1 MSFPLFHRP
10 GAIVF
15 LDDDPAYLEMLAMV
29 LPRQWHVKLCLRP
42 QVCINQLQQEPP
54 LWEADAWAQ
63 QEMIDNWR
71 SGGAALIPQILRYWA
86 AQTERYGL
94 TRVCVFDYA
103 MPGMD
108 GLQALGELTDWPG
121 GRVLLTGQAD
131 EHVAVSAFNRGLID
145 QFIAKQTPDIS
156 QHLITVVQRM
166 LDLPQLRHSQIWRA
180 ALTQPQHALL
190 QVPSIGRQLTSLASS
205 HWVEHVVIGQP
216 FGILGMDA
224 EGRVSWL
231 QLEPAAGL
239 AELAELAE
247 SQGLSAAAAADIR
260 HGRALVDLELQQA
273 LGQSGPPR
281 LTPAFSI
288 GHEGS
293 LLAALFPVDVAA
305 SPQETVGYSRW
316 LKRHGPR
323 TVQD

>member
-15 LDDDPAYLEMLAMV
+15 LDDDPDYLEMLAMV
-29 LPRQWHVKLCLRP
+29 LPKQWHVRLFLRP
-42 QVCINQLQQEPP
+42 RTCINQLQREPP

-63 QEMIDNWR
+63 QEMMDNWR
-71 SGGAALIPQILRYWA
+71 NGSPLIPQILQYWST
-86 AQTERYGL
+86 QSERY
-94 TRVCVFDYA
+94 TFAQVCVFDYA

-108 GLQALGELTDWPG
+108 GLQALTELTDWPG

-156 QHLITVVQRM
+156 QHLIAVVQRM
-166 LDLPQLRHSQIWRA
+166 LERPQLRHSQIWRA

-190 QVPSIGRQLTSLASS
+190 QVPSVARQLTSLATT

-216 FGILGMDA
+216 FGILGMDTN
-224 EGRVSWL
+224 GLVSWL

-247 SQGLSAAAAADIR
+247 SQGAHAEAATGIR
-260 HGRALVDLELQQA
+260 QGRHLVDLELQQA
-273 LGQSGPPR
+273 LRLPGPPR
-281 LTPAFSI
+281 LAPAFSI
-288 GHEGS
+288 GHEGTM
-293 LLAALFPVDVAA
+293 LAALFPLELAA
-305 SPQETVGYSRW
+305 SARGWTGYSRW
-316 LKRHGPR
+316 LKKHGHR
-323 TVQD
+323 RVQD

>member
-1 MSFPLFHRP
+1 MSFPLFRRP

-15 LDDDPAYLEMLAMV
+15 LDDDQAYLEMLAMV
-29 LPRQWHVKLCLRP
+29 LPRQWHIRFYLRP

-63 QEMIDNWR
+63 QQMIDNWR
-71 SGGAALIPQILRYWA
+71 AGRPLIPQILRYWA
-86 AQTERYGL
+86 NEQQRYGL
-94 TRVCVFDYA
+94 TQVCVFDYA

-156 QHLITVVQRM
+156 QYLIAVVQRM
-166 LDLPQLRHSQIWRA
+166 IDRPQMRHSQIWRA
-180 ALTQPQHALL
+180 ALSQPQHALL
-190 QVPSIGRQLTSLASS
+190 QVPSVARQLNSLASA

-231 QLEPAAGL
+231 QLESAADL
-239 AELAELAE
+239 TELAELAE
-247 SQGLSAAAAADIR
+247 IQGVGAAAVADIR
-260 HGRALVDLELQQA
+260 EGRTLVDMELQQA
-273 LGQSGPPR
+273 LGQLGPAR
-281 LTPAFSI
+281 LAQAFSI

-293 LLAALFPVDVAA
+293 LLAALFPVELSAN
-305 SPQETVGYSRW
+305 PPGLTGYGQW
-316 LKRHGPR
+316 LKKHGHR

>member
-15 LDDDPAYLEMLAMV
+15 LDDDPDYLEMLAMV
-29 LPRQWHVKLCLRP
+29 LPRQWHIKLYLRP
-42 QVCINQLQQEPP
+42 QACINQLQQEPP

-63 QEMIDNWR
+63 QEIVDNWR
-71 SGGAALIPQILRYWA
+71 AGSPLIPQILQYWA
-86 AQTERYGL
+86 TQDRRYDL
-94 TRVCVFDYA
+94 SRVCVFDYA

-108 GLQALGELTDWPG
+108 GLQALSELTDWPG
-121 GRVLLTGQAD
+121 GRILLTGQAD

-156 QHLITVVQRM
+156 QHLISVVQRM
-166 LDLPQLRHSQIWRA
+166 LDRPLLQHTQTWRA

-190 QVPSIGRQLTSLASS
+190 QVPSVARQLSALAANT
-205 HWVEHVVIGQP
+205 WVEHVVIGQP

-224 EGRVSWL
+224 DGAASWL

-247 SQGLSAAAAADIR
+247 SQGVDAAAAAGIR
-260 HGRALVDLELQQA
+260 EGRHLVDLELQQA
-273 LGQSGPPR
+273 LGHSAPPR
-281 LTPAFSI
+281 LLPAFSV
-288 GHEGS
+288 GHDGS
-293 LLAALFPVDVAA
+293 VLAALFPLELAA
-305 SPQETVGYSRW
+305 SERGWPGYKHW
-316 LKRHGPR
+316 LKKNGPR
-323 TVQD
+323 KVQD

>member
-1 MSFPLFHRP
+1 MSFPLFRRP
-10 GAIVF
+10 GAVVF

-29 LPRQWHVKLCLRP
+29 LPHHWDVRLHLRP
-42 QVCINQLQQEPP
+42 QACVNQLQQEPP
-54 LWEADAWAQ
+54 KWEADAWAQ
-63 QEMIDNWR
+63 QEIIERWR
-71 SGGAALIPQILRYWA
+71 AGSPLIPQILQYWA
-86 AQTERYGL
+86 TQTERFGL
-94 TRVCVFDYA
+94 SRVCVFDYA

-156 QHLITVVQRM
+156 QHLIAVVQRM
-166 LDLPQLRHSQIWRA
+166 LDQPQIRHSHIWRA

-190 QVPSIGRQLTSLASS
+190 QVPSVGRQLASLAST
-205 HWVEHVVIGQP
+205 HWVEHAVIGQP
-216 FGILGMDA
+216 FGILGVDA

-231 QLEPAAGL
+231 QMETSAGL

-247 SQGLSAAAAADIR
+247 AAGLNGAASEDIR
-260 HGRALVDLELQQA
+260 AGRTLVDLELQQA
-273 LGQSGPPR
+273 LGHPGPPR
-281 LTPAFSI
+281 HKPAF
-288 GHEGS
+288 GVGQQGG
-293 LLAALFPVDVAA
+293 LLAALFPVEPAPHA
-305 SPQETVGYSRW
+305 PALAGYRHW
-316 LKRHGPR
+316 LKKHGDR

>member
-15 LDDDPAYLEMLAMV
+15 LDDDPDYLEMLAMV
-29 LPRQWHVKLCLRP
+29 LPRQWHIKLYLRP
-42 QVCINQLQQEPP
+42 QACINQLQQEPP

-63 QEMIDNWR
+63 QEIIDNWR
-71 SGGAALIPQILRYWA
+71 AGSPLIPQILHYWA
-86 AQTERYGL
+86 AQGQRYDL
-94 TRVCVFDYA
+94 SQVCVFDYA

-108 GLQALGELTDWPG
+108 GLQALSELTDWPG
-121 GRVLLTGQAD
+121 GRILLTGQAD

-156 QHLITVVQRM
+156 QHLVSVVQRM
-166 LDLPQLRHSQIWRA
+166 LDRPQLRHSQTWRA

-190 QVPSIGRQLTSLASS
+190 QVPSVARQLTALAAS

-224 EGRVSWL
+224 DGAVSWL

-247 SQGLSAAAAADIR
+247 SQGVDAAAAAGIR
-260 HGRALVDLELQQA
+260 EGRHLVDLELQQA
-273 LGQSGPPR
+273 LGQTGSPR
-281 LTPAFSI
+281 LLPAFSV
-288 GHEGS
+288 GHDGS
-293 LLAALFPVDVAA
+293 MLAALFPLEIAA
-305 SPQETVGYSRW
+305 SKRGWTGYKHW
-316 LKRHGPR
+316 LKKNGPR
-323 TVQD
+323 KVQD

>member
-1 MSFPLFHRP
+1 MSFPLFRRP
-10 GAIVF
+10 GAVVF

-29 LPRQWHVKLCLRP
+29 LPRHWHVRLHLRA
-42 QVCINQLQQEPP
+42 QACVNQLQQEPP
-54 LWEADAWAQ
+54 KWEADAWVQ
-63 QEMIDNWR
+63 QEIIERWR
-71 SGGAALIPQILRYWA
+71 AGSPLIPQILHYWA
-86 AQTERYGL
+86 TQTGRFDL
-94 TRVCVFDYA
+94 SRVCVFDYA
-103 MPGMD
+103 LPGMD

-166 LDLPQLRHSQIWRA
+166 LDQPLIRHSHIWRA

-190 QVPSIGRQLTSLASS
+190 QMPSVGRQLAGLASK
-205 HWVEHVVIGQP
+205 HWIEHAVIGHP

-224 EGRVSWL
+224 QGQVSWL
-231 QLEPAAGL
+231 QMETSTGL

-247 SQGLSAAAAADIR
+247 AAGLDAVALDDIR
-260 HGRALVDLELQQA
+260 AGCTLVDLELQQA
-273 LGQSGPPR
+273 LGHAGPPR
-281 LTPAFSI
+281 LKPAFAI
-288 GHEGS
+288 GHQCD
-293 LLAALFPVDVAA
+293 LLAALFPVELAGPAA
-305 SPQETVGYSRW
+305 ALTGYMHW
-316 LKRHGPR
+316 LKKHGDR

>member
-1 MSFPLFHRP
+1 MSFPLFRRP
-10 GAIVF
+10 GAVVF

-29 LPRQWHVKLCLRP
+29 LPHHWHVKLHLRP
-42 QVCINQLQQEPP
+42 QACVNQMQQEPP
-54 LWEADAWAQ
+54 KWEADAWAQ
-63 QEMIDNWR
+63 QEIIERWR
-71 SGGAALIPQILRYWA
+71 AGSPLIPQILQYWA
-86 AQTERYGL
+86 TETGRFDL
-94 TRVCVFDYA
+94 SRVCVFDYA

-156 QHLITVVQRM
+156 QHLIAVVQRM
-166 LDLPQLRHSQIWRA
+166 LDQPLIRHSHIWRA

-190 QVPSIGRQLTSLASS
+190 QVPSVGRQLASLASK
-205 HWVEHVVIGQP
+205 HWIEHAVIGHP

-224 EGRVSWL
+224 QGQVSWL
-231 QLEPAAGL
+231 QMETSAGL

-247 SQGLSAAAAADIR
+247 AAGLDAAVSDDIR
-260 HGRALVDLELQQA
+260 AGCTLVDLELQQA
-273 LGQSGPPR
+273 LGNAGPPR
-281 LTPAFSI
+281 HRPAFDI
-288 GHEGS
+288 GHQGG
-293 LLAALFPVDVAA
+293 LVAALFPVELAGPAA
-305 SPQETVGYSRW
+305 ALAGYMHW
-316 LKRHGPR
+316 LKKHGDR

>member
-15 LDDDPAYLEMLAMV
+15 LDDDQAYLEMLAMV
-29 LPRQWHVKLCLRP
+29 LPRQWHARFYLRP

-63 QEMIDNWR
+63 QEMIDAWR
-71 SGGAALIPQILRYWA
+71 AGSHLIPQILNYWA
-86 AQTERYGL
+86 THTERYSL
-94 TRVCVFDYA
+94 TQVCVFDYA

-108 GLQALGELTDWPG
+108 GLQALTELTDWPG

-145 QFIAKQTPDIS
+145 QFIAKQSPDIS
-156 QHLITVVQRM
+156 QHLISVVQRM
-166 LDLPQLRHSQIWRA
+166 LDRPQLRHSQIWRA

-190 QVPSIGRQLTSLASS
+190 QVPSVTRQLTALAAN

-224 EGRVSWL
+224 KGRISWL
-231 QLEPAAGL
+231 QLESAAGL
-239 AELAELAE
+239 PELAELAE
-247 SQGLSAAAAADIR
+247 SEGLDAEAVNSIR
-260 HGRALVDLELQQA
+260 EGRQLVDLELQQA
-273 LGQSGPPR
+273 LGRSGSPR
-281 LTPAFSI
+281 LTPAFAV

-293 LLAALFPVDVAA
+293 LLAALFPADPLVSSLPA
-305 SPQETVGYSRW
+305 PGYAQW
-316 LKRHGPR
+316 LKRQGPR
-323 TVQD
+323 AVTD

>member
-15 LDDDPAYLEMLAMV
+15 LDDDPDYLEMLAMV
-29 LPRQWHVKLCLRP
+29 LPRQWHIKLYLRP
-42 QVCINQLQQEPP
+42 QACINQLQQEPP
-54 LWEADAWAQ
+54 VWEADAWAQ

-71 SGGAALIPQILRYWA
+71 SGSALIPQVLQYWSAQGNRYDLS
-86 AQTERYGL
+86 Q
-94 TRVCVFDYA
+94 VCVFDYA

-108 GLQALGELTDWPG
+108 GLQALSELTDWPG

-156 QHLITVVQRM
+156 QHLIAVVQRM
-166 LDLPQLRHSQIWRA
+166 LDRPQLRHSQIWRA

-190 QVPSIGRQLTSLASS
+190 QVPSVARQLSAFAAS

-224 EGRVSWL
+224 DGLVSWL
-231 QLEPAAGL
+231 QLESAAGL
-239 AELAELAE
+239 ADLAELAE
-247 SQGLSAAAAADIR
+247 SQGVEAEAARGIR
-260 HGRALVDLELQQA
+260 DGRHLVDLELQQA
-273 LGQSGPPR
+273 LGDSGRPR
-281 LTPAFSI
+281 LLPAFSI
-288 GHEGS
+288 GHEASVLG
-293 LLAALFPVDVAA
+293 ALFPLELPA
-305 SPQETVGYSRW
+305 SARAWPGYNRW
-316 LKRHGPR
+316 LKRAGPR
-323 TVQD
+323 KVLD

>member
-1 MSFPLFHRP
+1 
-10 GAIVF
+10 
-15 LDDDPAYLEMLAMV
+15 MV
-29 LPRQWHVKLCLRP
+29 LPRQWNVRLYLRP
-42 QVCINQLQQEPP
+42 QACINDLQQEPP

-63 QEMIDNWR
+63 QEMIEQWR
-71 SGGAALIPQILRYWA
+71 AGSPLIPQVLGYWA
-86 AQTERYGL
+86 SRSERFGL

-108 GLQALGELTDWPG
+108 GLQALGELTDWQG

-156 QHLITVVQRM
+156 QHLIAVVQRM
-166 LDLPQLRHSQIWRA
+166 LAQPQMRHSQIWRG

-190 QVPSIGRQLTSLASS
+190 QVPSVGRQLASLASS

-216 FGILGMDA
+216 FGILGMGAD
-224 EGRVSWL
+224 GRVSWL
-231 QLEPAAGL
+231 QLESASGL

-247 SQGLSAAAAADIR
+247 SQGLKTKSADDIR
-260 HGRALVDLELQQA
+260 AGRSLVDLELQQA
-273 LGQSGPPR
+273 LGQPGPAR
-281 LTPAFSI
+281 LIPAFSI

-293 LLAALFPVDVAA
+293 LLGGLFPVDLAA
-305 SPQETVGYSRW
+305 SPPGLTGYSHW
-316 LKRHGPR
+316 LKKRGAR
-323 TVQD
+323 SVQD

>member
-15 LDDDPAYLEMLAMV
+15 LDDDSDYLEMLALV
-29 LPRQWHVKLCLRP
+29 LPQKWHVKLYLRP

-54 LWEADAWAQ
+54 LWESDAWAQ
-63 QEMIDNWR
+63 QEIIANWR
-71 SGGAALIPQILRYWA
+71 SGSPLIPQILQYWA
-86 AQTERYGL
+86 SQDKRYGL
-94 TRVCVFDYA
+94 SQVCVFDYA

-108 GLQALGELTDWPG
+108 GLQALSELTDWPG

-156 QHLITVVQRM
+156 QHLIAVVQRM
-166 LDLPQLRHSQIWRA
+166 LDQPQLRHSQIWRA

-190 QVPSIGRQLTSLASS
+190 QVPSVARQLTGMAST

-224 EGRVSWL
+224 DGLVSWL

-247 SQGLSAAAAADIR
+247 SQGVDAEAATGIR
-260 HGRALVDLELQQA
+260 QGRHLVDLELQQA
-273 LGQSGPPR
+273 LGQSRPPR
-281 LTPAFSI
+281 LLPAFSI

-293 LLAALFPVDVAA
+293 MLAALFPLELAA
-305 SPQETVGYSRW
+305 SARGWTGYRRW
-316 LKRHGPR
+316 LKKNGLR

>member
-15 LDDDPAYLEMLAMV
+15 LDDDPGYLEMLAMV
-29 LPRQWHVKLCLRP
+29 LPRQWHVKFHLRP
-42 QVCINQLQQEPP
+42 QACINELQQEPP

-71 SGGAALIPQILRYWA
+71 AGSLLIPQILQYWA
-86 AQTERYGL
+86 THTERYAL
-94 TRVCVFDYA
+94 TQVCVFDYA

-108 GLQALGELTDWPG
+108 GLQALTELTDWPG
-121 GRVLLTGQAD
+121 GRILLTGQAD

-156 QHLITVVQRM
+156 QHLIAVVQRM
-166 LDLPQLRHSQIWRA
+166 LDRPQLRHTQTWRA

-190 QVPSIGRQLTSLASS
+190 QVPSVARQLTGLAGS

-231 QLEPAAGL
+231 QLESAAGL

-247 SQGLSAAAAADIR
+247 SQGLGAAAAADIR
-260 HGRALVDLELQQA
+260 HGRHLVDLELQQA
-273 LGQSGPPR
+273 LGQAGPPR

-293 LLAALFPVDVAA
+293 LLAALFPVELATR
-305 SPQETVGYSRW
+305 PRGWTGYSQW
-316 LKRHGPR
+316 LKKHSHR

>member
-15 LDDDPAYLEMLAMV
+15 LDDDPDYLEMLALV
-29 LPRQWHVKLCLRP
+29 LPKSWHVRLFLRP
-42 QVCINQLQQEPP
+42 RTCINQLQQEPP

-71 SGGAALIPQILRYWA
+71 NGSALIPQILQYWSRQA
-86 AQTERYGL
+86 ERYSF

-108 GLQALGELTDWPG
+108 GLQALSELTDWPG

-156 QHLITVVQRM
+156 QHLIAVVQRM
-166 LDLPQLRHSQIWRA
+166 LDRPQLRHSQIWRA

-190 QVPSIGRQLTSLASS
+190 QVPSVARQLTALAST

-216 FGILGMDA
+216 FGVLGMDA
-224 EGRVSWL
+224 DGLVSWL

-247 SQGLSAAAAADIR
+247 SQGVDAASADDIR
-260 HGRALVDLELQQA
+260 QGRQLVDLELQQA
-273 LGQSGPPR
+273 LGQTGAPR
-281 LTPAFSI
+281 LLPAFSI

-293 LLAALFPVDVAA
+293 MLAALFPLELA
-305 SPQETVGYSRW
+305 SSARGWTGYSRW
-316 LKRHGPR
+316 LKKQGSRQVR
-323 TVQD
+323 D

>member
-29 LPRQWHVKLCLRP
+29 LPRQWTVRLYLRP
-42 QVCINQLQQEPP
+42 QACINDLQQEPP
-54 LWEADAWAQ
+54 KWEADAWAQ
-63 QEMIDNWR
+63 QEMIDQWR
-71 SGGAALIPQILRYWA
+71 AGSPLIPQVLAYWA
-86 AQTERYGL
+86 DQSERYGL
-94 TRVCVFDYA
+94 TKVCVFDYA

-108 GLQALGELTDWPG
+108 GLQALGELTDWQG

-156 QHLITVVQRM
+156 QHLIAVVQRM
-166 LDLPQLRHSQIWRA
+166 LAQPQMRHSQIWRS

-190 QVPSIGRQLTSLASS
+190 QVPSVGRQLASLASS

-224 EGRVSWL
+224 EGRVTWL
-231 QLEPAAGL
+231 QLEAASGL

-247 SQGLSAAAAADIR
+247 SQGLTTKAADDIR
-260 HGRALVDLELQQA
+260 AGRSLVDLELQQA
-273 LGQSGPPR
+273 LGQRAPAR
-281 LTPAFSI
+281 LIPAFSI
-288 GHEGS
+288 GHEGA
-293 LLAALFPVDVAA
+293 LLGALFPVDPAA
-305 SPQETVGYSRW
+305 CPTGLTGYKHW
-316 LKRHGPR
+316 LEKRGPR
-323 TVQD
+323 SVRD

>member
-10 GAIVF
+10 GRIVF
-15 LDDDPAYLEMLAMV
+15 LDDDPGYLEMLAMV
-29 LPRQWHVKLCLRP
+29 LPRDWPVQLYLRP

-63 QEMIDNWR
+63 QEIVNNWR
-71 SGGAALIPQILRYWA
+71 AGSPLIPQILAYWA
-86 AQTERYGL
+86 SHGERFGL

-156 QHLITVVQRM
+156 QHLVTVVQRM
-166 LDLPQLRHSQIWRA
+166 LDRPQLRHSQTWRA
-180 ALTQPQHALL
+180 VLSQPQHALL
-190 QVPSIGRQLTSLASS
+190 QLPSVSRQLQSLANQ
-205 HWVEHVVIGQP
+205 HWVEYVVIGQP

-224 EGRVSWL
+224 QGQVSWL
-231 QLEPAAGL
+231 QLEFGAGL
-239 AELAELAE
+239 SELAELAE
-247 SQGLSAAAAADIR
+247 SQGLDGDAAAAIR
-260 HGRALVDLELQQA
+260 SGRALVDFELQQA
-273 LGQSGPPR
+273 LGLSGPPR
-281 LTPAFSI
+281 LTEAFAI
-288 GHEGS
+288 GHES
-293 LLAALFPVDVAA
+293 ALLAALFTLPTATG
-305 SPQETVGYSRW
+305 PQAWTGYAKW
-316 LKRHGPR
+316 LKNQGPR
-323 TVQD
+323 TVLD

>member
-1 MSFPLFHRP
+1 MNFPLFHRP

-29 LPRQWHVKLCLRP
+29 LPRQWNVKLYMRS
-42 QVCINQLQQEPP
+42 QACINQLQQEPP

-71 SGGAALIPQILRYWA
+71 AGHALIPQILHYWST
-86 AQTERYGL
+86 QTDRYGL
-94 TRVCVFDYA
+94 TQVCVFDYA

-156 QHLITVVQRM
+156 QYLIAVVQRM
-166 LDLPQLRHSQIWRA
+166 LDRPQLRHSQIWRA
-180 ALTQPQHALL
+180 ALTQPQQALL
-190 QVPSIGRQLTSLASS
+190 QLPSVSRHLASLGAS

-216 FGILGMDA
+216 FGVLGMDA
-224 EGRVSWL
+224 EGRLSWL
-231 QLEPAAGL
+231 QLESAAGL

-247 SQGLSAAAAADIR
+247 SQGLSADAAAAIR
-260 HGRALVDLELQQA
+260 EGRTLVDLELQQA
-273 LGQSGPPR
+273 LGQFGAPR

-293 LLAALFPVDVAA
+293 LLGALFPVYLA
-305 SPQETVGYSRW
+305 SSPTGGTGYSQW
-316 LKRHGPR
+316 LKNQGPR
-323 TVQD
+323 AVQD

>member
-29 LPRQWHVKLCLRP
+29 LPRQWHARFYLRP
-42 QVCINQLQQEPP
+42 QTCINQLQQEPP

-63 QEMIDNWR
+63 QEIIDAWR
-71 SGGAALIPQILRYWA
+71 AGSPLIPQILRYWA
-86 AQTERYGL
+86 THGGRYAL
-94 TRVCVFDYA
+94 TQVCVFDYA

-121 GRVLLTGQAD
+121 GRILLTGQAD

-156 QHLITVVQRM
+156 QHLIAVVQRM
-166 LDLPQLRHSQIWRA
+166 LDRPQMRHSQTWRA

-190 QVPSIGRQLTSLASS
+190 QVPSVGRQLSSFASD

-216 FGILGMDA
+216 FGVLGMNAD
-224 EGRVSWL
+224 GRVSWL
-231 QLEPAAGL
+231 QLESAVGL
-239 AELAELAE
+239 GELAELAE
-247 SQGLSAAAAADIR
+247 SQGLGTAAANDIR
-260 HGRALVDLELQQA
+260 EGRTLVDLELQQA
-273 LGQSGPPR
+273 LGQSGPAR
-281 LTPAFSI
+281 LMPAFSI

-293 LLAALFPVDVAA
+293 LLAALFPVELAGPA
-305 SPQETVGYSRW
+305 TGYKRW
-316 LKRHGPR
+316 LKKHSHR
-323 TVQD
+323 TVHD